1 MPTDTPA
8 SRPRSA
14 PHQRLLDRAHHMVPS
29 PPPGNALTDLEAGYT
44 LDDVV
49 ERRGLPLASVIGI
62 RSFYDQL
69 ERMARVC
76 DGTACHF
83 HGGDMLHAKL
93 SELGPVGGV
102 RCLGHCHNAPAF
114 RSGDNVYARPPH
126 MSVQAWVD
134 EWGEGPSPMIDI
146 ENAPCVLLAPEA
158 IALRHVHGTRRSDPF
173 AEYALPGAEAI
184 TAAIELAGLRG
195 RARTGVLAAEQWR
208 VARETAADTRY
219 VVANGDEGDPGAYID
234 RVLLEQ
240 APHSILAGMI
250 ACGRAIGARQG
261 YVFIRGEYPLAP
273 KRMRMAIEEARA
285 RGVLGIGFDVE
296 VLTGA
301 GSYVS
306 GDANALLRSIEG
318 LRGEPAPEPPS
329 AAERG
334 LWGKPTV
341 VHDVETFSLIPWV
354 VREQRTSETKT
365 VCISGAVARPC
376 MAEIALGMPLRD
388 VLMRAAGGP
397 REGSTWRMALVGGP
411 TGRVLPEAA
420 FDTLLTDDALPG
432 LGHGGIVVLD
442 ETVSPRA
449 LAEHLF
455 AFAAAESCGAC
466 APCRAGTAVLRQVR
480 ERAVMERLL
489 LTITEGSLCG
499 FGQRL
504 TRPLHDLLNV
514 YGDKVLR

>member
-1 MPTDTPA
+1 MSTGTPPA
-8 SRPRSA
+8 RPRSA
-14 PHQRLLDRAHHMVPS
+14 PHQRLLDRAHHMAPS
-29 PPPGNALTDLEAGYT
+29 PPSGNTLTDLEAGFS
-44 LDDVV
+44 LHEVV

-83 HGGDMLHAKL
+83 HGGEVLHAKL
-93 SELGPVGGV
+93 SGMGPVGGV
-102 RCLGHCHNAPAF
+102 RCLGHCHSAPAF
-114 RSGDNVYARPPH
+114 RSGDNVYACPSRLT
-126 MSVQAWVD
+126 VEAWVD
-134 EWGEGPSPMIDI
+134 EWGEGPSPMVDV
-146 ENAPCVLLAPEA
+146 EPAPCVLLAPEA
-158 IALRHVHGTRRSDPF
+158 IALRHVTGARRPDAF
-173 AEYALPGAEAI
+173 ADYNLPGAEAI
-184 TAAIELAGLRG
+184 TAAIQGAGLRG
-195 RARTGVLAAEQWR
+195 RVRTGVLAAEQWP

-234 RVLLEQ
+234 RVLLEE
-240 APHSILAGMI
+240 ASHSILAGMI

-273 KRMRMAIEEARA
+273 QRMRAAIEQARA

-296 VLTGA
+296 VITGA

-354 VREQRTSETKT
+354 VREQRASKTKT
-365 VCISGAVARPC
+365 VCISGALARPC
-376 MAEIALGMPLRD
+376 VAEIALGMGLRE
-388 VLMRAAGGP
+388 VLMRAGGGP
-397 REGSTWRMALVGGP
+397 RAGSTWRMALVGGP
-411 TGRVLPEAA
+411 TGRVLPAAA
-420 FDTLLTDDALPG
+420 FDTALTDDTLPG

-442 ETVSPRA
+442 ESVSPRA

-466 APCRAGTAVLRQVR
+466 APCRAGTAVLHQMRDRVQL
-480 ERAVMERLL
+480 ERLL

-504 TRPLHDLLNV
+504 ARPITDLLSA
-514 YGDKVLR
+514 YGDEVLR